1 MGWLRRRLRGLERAS
16 KSDVVSIP
24 QRDGS
29 VARFPLRDLS
39 EALSINL
46 SRAAGEDVEPH
57 PLTKAADRAVDRWWR
72 ESFYASPRIVGP
84 DGIEYDPA
92 EHGPPEDLS
101 EQALQSESDDAR

>member
-1 MGWLRRRLRGLERAS
+1 MGRLRQTIRRLERAS
-16 KSDVVSIP
+16 RGEMISIK
-24 QRDGS
+24 QTDGS
-29 VARFPLRDLS
+29 VKRFPLSALA
-39 EALSINL
+39 EALSTNL
-46 SRAAGEDVEPH
+46 SRAAGEDIPPH